1 MNTKIL
7 KYELLGLFTLTL
19 TTLIVFY
26 YRDGMP
32 DNYLSISS
40 STNYGFFSYYTYSL
54 MNFINYYTGPWLF
67 IPCAI
72 FTACYARFYSKR
84 ADLIDTFNIVTV
96 LGATFSFVH
105 LASPSLIGAGLNQF
119 VASFFSPIV
128 IGFGFILM
136 SALFLWG
143 TFRNRF
149 IEAMIE
155 FKALMFNLKEK
166 AQSAQINEKLLALKD
181 KIAQQKAEKHMAIE
195 DMSSSFKIPFVG
207 KQKNELAE
215 ENLEKEDVSEEFSKE
230 ASSENSSLKLKEEL
244 EDTNNEKVV
253 LSLAAPEVV
262 EEKSE
267 ENSEEMTEKKMGI
280 LPLLNT
286 KTMYEKVEDF
296 EEVIVVKEAVVAD
309 SDNEYVDESEIS
321 TYHNP
326 VKQDSFDEDQYYGLV
341 KHAATSRGEHPSHQP
356 EDKYFHDIIYKIET
370 KLAEFKITGQII
382 NVLKG
387 PVVDTFEWELGAGE
401 KVSRL
406 TSIAED
412 LSLALSG
419 SPIRMVYPMKGRTT
433 VGIEVP
439 RNPRDFI
446 FLDEIITAKDF
457 SSTSHILPLAMGK
470 DAFGEPV
477 VVDLASMPHMLVAGS
492 TGAGKS
498 VFINS
503 VLVSLLIKKSPNH
516 MKLILIDPKQLELAL
531 YARLPHLIMP
541 VITEAKTAATAL
553 LWACQEMERRYSIMS
568 EFGVR
573 NIEGFNHKLKTASKE
588 NTEKLRKY
596 YEYETEDT
604 YELPYIV
611 VIVDEFADLI
621 LTQKGKEI
629 ETHICRLAAK
639 ARAAGIHLMLA
650 TQRPSVDVIT
660 GLIKSNFPTRVSFRV
675 TSSTDSRTILNAM
688 GAEKLLG
695 KGDMLYKQGVDTT
708 RIHSAFIDEG
718 EIEQLTDKLSE
729 MAPSFNPT
737 VMEFLENGGEEEPVS
752 ASGRNDSEQGG
763 LGSKDEKYDEA
774 VKVVME
780 HRSASASLLQRRL
793 GVGYN
798 RAANLID
805 ELEANGVI
813 GPAQGSKP
821 RKVLGG
827 TDASL

>member
-1 MNTKIL
+1 MNNTKIL
-7 KYELLGLFTLTL
+7 KYELFTLFFLTVVTL
-19 TTLIVFY
+19 VVFY
-26 YRDGMP
+26 YRDTLP
-32 DNYLSISS
+32 DSYLSISS
-40 STNYGFFSYYTYSL
+40 TSSSGFFSYYGTSFL
-54 MNFINYYTGPWLF
+54 NFINYYSGPWIF
-67 IPCAI
+67 IPCTI
-72 FTACYARFYSKR
+72 FTSFYVLVFSKR
-84 ADLIDTFNIVTV
+84 ADWIDALNIFSLI
-96 LGATFSFVH
+96 TFSLLTIFYFQ
-105 LASPSLIGAGLNQF
+105 PSLLGAGLYQILDS
-119 VASFFSPIV
+119 VFSAFSMFLV
-128 IGFGFILM
+128 WAV
-136 SALFLWG
+136 STTLFLWG
-143 TFRNRF
+143 SFRGGFTSKVQTAASSIKNF
-149 IEAMIE
+149 DYQATSNSVHDK
-155 FKALMFNLKEK
+155 F
-166 AQSAQINEKLLALKD
+166 LLLKD
-181 KIAQQKAEKHMAIE
+181 KLGIKPKSEEELADEEEAAPALEMAPPPAAKKANAPILLGNN
-195 DMSSSFKIPFVG
+195 V
-207 KQKNELAE
+207 ELAE
-215 ENLEKEDVSEEFSKE
+215 EARDE
-230 ASSENSSLKLKEEL
+230 AV
-244 EDTNNEKVV
+244 TN
-253 LSLAAPEVV
+253 
-262 EEKSE
+262 EEKF
-267 ENSEEMTEKKMGI
+267 MVPITEAKKI
-280 LPLLNT
+280 EAAEALDT
-286 KTMYEKVEDF
+286 EQDDF
-296 EEVIVVKEAVVAD
+296 ENDEHLPMVVSAD
-309 SDNEYVDESEIS
+309 GDDDEYVDESEIS
-321 TYHNP
+321 TFHSAPKHKINAFNDD
-326 VKQDSFDEDQYYGLV
+326 KYYNLV
-341 KHAATSRGEHPSHQP
+341 KLANHKKAETKFSQP
-356 EDKYFHDIIYKIET
+356 EDKYFHDIISKIQA
-370 KLAEFKITGQII
+370 KLGEFKIHGQII

-387 PVVDTFEWELGAGE
+387 PVVDTFEWELGPGE

-446 FLDEIITAKDF
+446 FLDEIIGSKDF
-457 SSTSHILPLAMGK
+457 TSTGHQLPLAMGK

-477 VVDLASMPHMLVAGS
+477 VVDLATMPHMLVAGS

-503 VLVSLLIKKSPNH
+503 VLVSLLIKKSPNQ

-573 NIEGFNHKLKTASKE
+573 NIEGFNHKLKSASGPMIDKI
-588 NTEKLRKY
+588 RKF
-596 YEYETEDT
+596 YEYTAEET

-621 LTQKGKEI
+621 LTQKGNEI

-639 ARAAGIHLMLA
+639 ARAAGIHLMIA

-708 RIHSAFIDEG
+708 RIHSAYIEEL
-718 EIEQLTDKLSE
+718 EIESLTEKLSE
-729 MAPSFNPT
+729 MAPSFDPN
-737 VMEFLENGGEEEPVS
+737 VMEFLENGGEEEPVTTIS
-752 ASGRNDSEQGG
+752 ARDGDSAGG
-763 LGSKDEKYDEA
+763 KDDKYEEA
-774 VKVVME
+774 VRVVLE

-798 RAANLID
+798 RAANLI
-805 ELEANGVI
+805 EEMESKGVV

-821 RKVLGG
+821 RKVLMGSEAI
-827 TDASL
+827 T

>member
-7 KYELLGLFTLTL
+7 KYELFSLFFLTV
-19 TTLIVFY
+19 TTLVVFY
-26 YRDGMP
+26 YRDSMP
-32 DNYLSISS
+32 DNYLTISS
-40 STNYGFFSYYTYSL
+40 GSSYNFFSYYISSFF
-54 MNFINYYTGPWLF
+54 NFINYYSGPWLF

-72 FTACYARFYSKR
+72 YTSFYVAFYSKR
-84 ADLIDTFNIVTV
+84 ADWIDSTLIFAV
-96 LGATFSFVH
+96 
-105 LASPSLIGAGLNQF
+105 LASTYSFIHLVYPGLIGRGLAQF
-119 VASFFSPIV
+119 TEHFFSSFTLALV
-128 IGFGFILM
+128 FI
-136 SALFLWG
+136 ATTGLFLWG
-143 TFRNRF
+143 TFRERFTNFF
-149 IEAMIE
+149 IESYAKL
-155 FKALMFNLKEK
+155 KAVETDSLKENFTSAVDLVK
-166 AQSAQINEKLLALKD
+166 AKLIKARAPMAAIEHNEEAEVSESQEEVVAAPVALKD
-181 KIAQQKAEKHMAIE
+181 ESQAMILPVYLQ
-195 DMSSSFKIPFVG
+195 
-207 KQKNELAE
+207 
-215 ENLEKEDVSEEFSKE
+215 
-230 ASSENSSLKLKEEL
+230 
-244 EDTNNEKVV
+244 
-253 LSLAAPEVV
+253 APEVIEEEV
-262 EEKSE
+262 EEIKE
-267 ENSEEMTEKKMGI
+267 EYIPTAQELNPLAIPIIDSATLREKLDG
-280 LPLLNT
+280 
-286 KTMYEKVEDF
+286 F
-296 EEVIVVKEAVVAD
+296 ELE
-309 SDNEYVDESEIS
+309 EYVDESEIS
-321 TYHNP
+321 TFKAKSEVIN
-326 VKQDSFDEDQYYGLV
+326 DDAYYNLV
-341 KHAATSRGEHPSHQP
+341 SVAAAKKTDHKFSQP
-356 EDKYFHDIIYKIET
+356 EDKYFHDII
-370 KLAEFKITGQII
+370 FKIQAKLGEFRIQGQII

-387 PVVDTFEWELGAGE
+387 PVVDTFEWELGPGE

-446 FLDEIITAKDF
+446 FLDEIISTKDF
-457 SSTSHILPLAMGK
+457 TSTSHQLPLAMGK

-503 VLVSLLIKKSPNH
+503 VLVSLLIKKSPNQ

-553 LWACQEMERRYSIMS
+553 LWACQEMERRYTIMS

-573 NIEGFNHKLKTASKE
+573 NIEGFNHKLKTAPKE
-588 NTEKLRKY
+588 NIEKLRKH

-708 RIHSAFIDEG
+708 RIHSAYIEET
-718 EIEQLTDKLSE
+718 EIELLTDKLSA
-729 MAPSFNPT
+729 MAPSFNPN
-737 VMEFLENGGEEEPVS
+737 VMEFLENGGEEEVVTTV
-752 ASGRNDSEQGG
+752 
-763 LGSKDEKYDEA
+763 GSNADINNGARDEKYDDA
-774 VKVVME
+774 VKVVLE

-798 RAANLID
+798 RAANLI
-805 ELEANGVI
+805 EEMESNGIV

-821 RKVLGG
+821 RKVLM
-827 TDASL
+827 APESNA

>member
-7 KYELLGLFTLTL
+7 KFELFAMFFLTII
-19 TTLIVFY
+19 TLIVFY
-26 YRDGMP
+26 YRDTLP
-32 DNYLSISS
+32 DSYLSISS
-40 STNYGFFSYYTYSL
+40 GSSYSFFTYYLTSFANL
-54 MNFINYYTGPWLF
+54 VNYYSGPWVL

-72 FTACYARFYSKR
+72 FTSFYVLVFSKR
-84 ADLIDTFNIVTV
+84 ADIVDVLNIIS
-96 LGATFSFVH
+96 LLFFSLFTIFYFQ
-105 LASPSLIGAGLNQF
+105 PGLIGAGLYQILDMT
-119 VASFFSPIV
+119 FSTFAMFLIWTMGAV
-128 IGFGFILM
+128 
-136 SALFLWG
+136 LFLWG
-143 TFRNRF
+143 AFRGGFTSKVKTAADEIKNF
-149 IEAMIE
+149 NYQNTSESVQEKLLFLKDKLGI
-155 FKALMFNLKEK
+155 KAGENSGDKNILSLEMPKPTLKEK
-166 AQSAQINEKLLALKD
+166 LAA
-181 KIAQQKAEKHMAIE
+181 KIA
-195 DMSSSFKIPFVG
+195 G
-207 KQKNELAE
+207 YT
-215 ENLEKEDVSEEFSKE
+215 
-230 ASSENSSLKLKEEL
+230 SSENEGGTSTNEAIILPNSTDEMPIIQKNGLSNLESEDDLAERVSLVPIIGSTSNFPDSLK
-244 EDTNNEKVV
+244 EDDE
-253 LSLAAPEVV
+253 
-262 EEKSE
+262 
-267 ENSEEMTEKKMGI
+267 
-280 LPLLNT
+280 
-286 KTMYEKVEDF
+286 
-296 EEVIVVKEAVVAD
+296 
-309 SDNEYVDESEIS
+309 EYVDESEIS
-321 TYHNP
+321 TFSAYNNKVETFNEDKYFSLVRLASHK
-326 VKQDSFDEDQYYGLV
+326 KQDLKFS
-341 KHAATSRGEHPSHQP
+341 QP
-356 EDKYFHDIIYKIET
+356 EDKYFHDIISKIQA
-370 KLAEFKITGQII
+370 KLGEFKIQGQII

-387 PVVDTFEWELGAGE
+387 PVVDTFEWELGPGE

-446 FLDEIITAKDF
+446 FLDEIIGSKDF
-457 SSTSHILPLAMGK
+457 ANTTHQLPLAMGK
-470 DAFGEPV
+470 DAFGEPI
-477 VVDLASMPHMLVAGS
+477 VVDLAAMPHMLVAGS

-503 VLVSLLIKKSPNH
+503 VLVSLLIKKSPNQ

-541 VITEAKTAATAL
+541 VITEAKTATTAL

-573 NIEGFNHKLKTASKE
+573 NIEGFNHKLKSAARGALDKISKF
-588 NTEKLRKY
+588 
-596 YEYETEDT
+596 YEFSTEDT

-611 VIVDEFADLI
+611 IIIDEFADLI

-639 ARAAGIHLMLA
+639 ARAAGIHLMIA

-708 RIHSAFIDEG
+708 RIHSAYIEEL
-718 EIEQLTDKLSE
+718 EIESLTEKLSE
-729 MAPSFNPT
+729 MSPSFNPS
-737 VMEFLENGGEEEPVS
+737 VMEFLENGGEEESIASVS
-752 ASGRNDSEQGG
+752 VRDAEAGG
-763 LGSKDEKYDEA
+763 GKDDKYDEA
-774 VKVVME
+774 VRVVLE

-798 RAANLID
+798 RAANLIEEM
-805 ELEANGVI
+805 ELKGVV

-821 RKVLGG
+821 RKVLMG
-827 TDASL
+827 TEFLT

>member
-7 KYELLGLFTLTL
+7 KYELFALFFLTIITLV
-19 TTLIVFY
+19 VFY
-26 YRDGMP
+26 YRDTLP

-40 STNYGFFSYYTYSL
+40 TSSHGFFAYYGTSFL
-54 MNFINYYTGPWLF
+54 NFINYYSGPWVF
-67 IPCAI
+67 IPCAV
-72 FTACYARFYSKR
+72 FTSFYVLVFSKR
-84 ADLIDTFNIVTV
+84 ADWIDALNIIS
-96 LGATFSFVH
+96 LSIFSLFTIFYFQPG
-105 LASPSLIGAGLNQF
+105 LLGAGLYQILDMTF
-119 VASFFSPIV
+119 SAFSMFLVWIVA
-128 IGFGFILM
+128 
-136 SALFLWG
+136 ATLFLWG
-143 TFRNRF
+143 AFRGSFTNKVKMAADEIKNFNYQETSENVQEKLLLLKNKLGIKPR
-149 IEAMIE
+149 EDQGLLE
-155 FKALMFNLKEK
+155 EDEGLPALEMAKPTLKEK
-166 AQSAQINEKLLALKD
+166 VAA
-181 KIAQQKAEKHMAIE
+181 KIANYAKPIEDNSEKEAIILPNNTQESEDVIDPVTGEIATSTETQTNEGMFLVPITEAKKIETSDDFGFKAEGE
-195 DMSSSFKIPFVG
+195 SYPVV
-207 KQKNELAE
+207 
-215 ENLEKEDVSEEFSKE
+215 VSDDDE
-230 ASSENSSLKLKEEL
+230 
-244 EDTNNEKVV
+244 
-253 LSLAAPEVV
+253 
-262 EEKSE
+262 
-267 ENSEEMTEKKMGI
+267 
-280 LPLLNT
+280 
-286 KTMYEKVEDF
+286 
-296 EEVIVVKEAVVAD
+296 
-309 SDNEYVDESEIS
+309 EYVDESEIS
-321 TYHNP
+321 TFNSHKNKVETFNEDKYFNLVKLASHK
-326 VKQDSFDEDQYYGLV
+326 KQDMKFS
-341 KHAATSRGEHPSHQP
+341 QP
-356 EDKYFHDIIYKIET
+356 EDKYFHDIISKIQA
-370 KLAEFKITGQII
+370 KLGEFKIQGQII

-387 PVVDTFEWELGAGE
+387 PVVDTFEWELGPGE

-446 FLDEIITAKDF
+446 FLDEIIGSKDF
-457 SSTSHILPLAMGK
+457 TNTSHQLPLAMGK

-477 VVDLASMPHMLVAGS
+477 VVDLAAMPHMLVAGS

-503 VLVSLLIKKSPNH
+503 VLVSLLIKKSPNQ

-531 YARLPHLIMP
+531 YSRLPHLIMP
-541 VITEAKTAATAL
+541 VITEAKTATTAL

-573 NIEGFNHKLKTASKE
+573 NIEGFNHKLKSAARPALDKISKF
-588 NTEKLRKY
+588 
-596 YEYETEDT
+596 YEFATEDS

-611 VIVDEFADLI
+611 IIIDEFADLI

-639 ARAAGIHLMLA
+639 ARAAGVHLMIA

-708 RIHSAFIDEG
+708 RIHSAYIEEL
-718 EIEQLTDKLSE
+718 EIESLTEKLSE
-729 MAPSFNPT
+729 MTPSFDPS
-737 VMEFLENGGEEEPVS
+737 VMEFLENGGEEEPVTS
-752 ASGRNDSEQGG
+752 VSMRDGETAGG
-763 LGSKDEKYDEA
+763 KDDKYDEA
-774 VKVVME
+774 VRVVLE

-798 RAANLID
+798 RAANLI
-805 ELEANGVI
+805 EEMESKGVV

-821 RKVLGG
+821 RKVLMGSE
-827 TDASL
+827 SLP

>member
-1 MNTKIL
+1 MNNTKIL
-7 KYELLGLFTLTL
+7 KYELFTLFFLTVVTL
-19 TTLIVFY
+19 VVFY
-26 YRDGMP
+26 YRDTLP
-32 DNYLSISS
+32 DNYLAISS
-40 STNYGFFSYYTYSL
+40 TSSGGFFAYYITSFL
-54 MNFINYYTGPWLF
+54 NFINYYSGPWVF
-67 IPCAI
+67 VPCAV
-72 FTACYARFYSKR
+72 FTSFYVLVFSKR
-84 ADLIDTFNIVTV
+84 ADWIDALNI
-96 LGATFSFVH
+96 FSLSIF
-105 LASPSLIGAGLNQF
+105 SLLTIFYFQSGLLGAGLYQLLDIT
-119 VASFFSPIV
+119 FSPFSMFLV
-128 IGFGFILM
+128 WAV
-136 SALFLWG
+136 SATLFLWG
-143 TFRNRF
+143 AFRGGFTSKVKKVSDEIKNFNYQAAADGVSEKVLLLKNRLG
-149 IEAMIE
+149 I
-155 FKALMFNLKEK
+155 KPRD
-166 AQSAQINEKLLALKD
+166 INEEEEVSVLEIHK
-181 KIAQQKAEKHMAIE
+181 QQDIVKPSMITNA
-195 DMSSSFKIPFVG
+195 V
-207 KQKNELAE
+207 KN
-215 ENLEKEDVSEEFSKE
+215 
-230 ASSENSSLKLKEEL
+230 
-244 EDTNNEKVV
+244 
-253 LSLAAPEVV
+253 
-262 EEKSE
+262 E
-267 ENSEEMTEKKMGI
+267 ENSEGFVSELAATGLLGNSEGLDATKLLVQGQETEKFMVPI
-280 LPLLNT
+280 T
-286 KTMYEKVEDF
+286 ETRAIEMADEFEDDGF
-296 EEVIVVKEAVVAD
+296 MDVASVNAEGNES
-309 SDNEYVDESEIS
+309 SDDDEYVDESEIS
-321 TYHNP
+321 TFQSKAHRISAFN
-326 VKQDSFDEDQYYGLV
+326 DEKYYNLV
-341 KHAATSRGEHPSHQP
+341 KLASHKKNTEVKFSQP
-356 EDKYFHDIIYKIET
+356 EDKYFHDIISKIQS
-370 KLAEFKITGQII
+370 KLGEFKIQGQII

-446 FLDEIITAKDF
+446 FLDEIISSKDF
-457 SSTSHILPLAMGK
+457 MNTAHQLPLAMGK

-477 VVDLASMPHMLVAGS
+477 VVDLAAMPHMLVAGS

-503 VLVSLLIKKSPNH
+503 VLVSLLLKKSPNQ

-553 LWACQEMERRYSIMS
+553 LWGCQEMERRYSIMS

-573 NIEGFNHKLKTASKE
+573 NIEGFNHKLKNAQGPAIDKI
-588 NTEKLRKY
+588 RKF
-596 YEYETEDT
+596 YEYTSEET

-708 RIHSAFIDEG
+708 RIHSAYIEEL
-718 EIEQLTDKLSE
+718 EIESLTEKLSE
-729 MAPSFNPT
+729 MTPSFDPT
-737 VMEFLENGGEEEPVS
+737 VMEFLENGGEEEPAHVVT
-752 ASGRNDSEQGG
+752 ARDDLGG
-763 LGSKDEKYDEA
+763 GKDDKYDEA
-774 VKVVME
+774 VRVVLE

-798 RAANLID
+798 RAANLI
-805 ELEANGVI
+805 EEMESKGVV

-821 RKVLGG
+821 RKVLMGSE
-827 TDASL
+827 TLA

>member
-1 MNTKIL
+1 MNVKIL
-7 KYELLGLFTLTL
+7 KYELFALFFLTIATLV
-19 TTLIVFY
+19 VFY
-26 YRDGMP
+26 YQDTLP
-32 DNYLSISS
+32 DSYLAISS
-40 STNYGFFSYYTYSL
+40 TSSHGFFAYYGTSFL
-54 MNFINYYTGPWLF
+54 SFINYYTGPWVF
-67 IPCAI
+67 IPFVLFTSFYVFI
-72 FTACYARFYSKR
+72 FSKR
-84 ADLIDTFNIVTV
+84 ADWIDALNVV
-96 LGATFSFVH
+96 SLLVFSLSTAFY
-105 LASPSLIGAGLNQF
+105 LQPTLIGAGLYQM
-119 VASFFSPIV
+119 VDTFFSAFSL
-128 IGFGFILM
+128 FGLWVL
-136 SALFLWG
+136 SVVAFLWG
-143 TFRNRF
+143 AFRG
-149 IEAMIE
+149 E
-155 FKALMFNLKEK
+155 FVDHVKNGAEKIRNIDTETPVMKARELSEKYLSFVKEK
-166 AQSAQINEKLLALKD
+166 WPAKATTEDVA
-181 KIAQQKAEKHMAIE
+181 AEEMPAEKT
-195 DMSSSFKIPFVG
+195 
-207 KQKNELAE
+207 
-215 ENLEKEDVSEEFSKE
+215 LEI
-230 ASSENSSLKLKEEL
+230 
-244 EDTNNEKVV
+244 
-253 LSLAAPEVV
+253 AAPR
-262 EEKSE
+262 
-267 ENSEEMTEKKMGI
+267 KM
-280 LPLLNT
+280 
-286 KTMYEKVEDF
+286 KVQEKVEEAPAETIILGAA
-296 EEVIVVKEAVVAD
+296 EEETSTQLVPISTYAEVKAIEMAEVED
-309 SDNEYVDESEIS
+309 EDDGEYVDESEIS
-321 TYHNP
+321 TFANRAHQTT
-326 VKQDSFDEDQYYGLV
+326 VQAFDEDSYFNLV
-341 KHAATSRGEHPSHQP
+341 KMGAQRKAETKFNQP
-356 EDKYFHDIIYKIET
+356 EDKYFHDIITKIQA
-370 KLAEFKITGQII
+370 KLGEFKIQGQII

-387 PVVDTFEWELGAGE
+387 PVVDTFEWELGPGE

-419 SPIRMVYPMKGRTT
+419 APIRMVYPMKGRTT

-446 FLDEIITAKDF
+446 FLDEIISTKDF
-457 SSTSHILPLAMGK
+457 TNTAHQLPLAMGK

-503 VLVSLLIKKSPNH
+503 VLVSLLIKKSPNQ

-573 NIEGFNHKLKTASKE
+573 NIEGFNHKLKSAHGATIDKI
-588 NTEKLRKY
+588 RKF
-596 YEYETEDT
+596 YEYTSDET

-611 VIVDEFADLI
+611 IIVDEFADLI

-708 RIHSAFIDEG
+708 RIHSAYIEET
-718 EIEQLTDKLSE
+718 EIEALAEKLSE
-729 MAPSFNPT
+729 MAPTFDPN

-752 ASGRNDSEQGG
+752 TVATRDGESAGG
-763 LGSKDEKYDEA
+763 KDDKYEEA
-774 VKVVME
+774 VKVVLE

-798 RAANLID
+798 RAANLI
-805 ELEANGVI
+805 EEMEAKGVV

-821 RKVLGG
+821 RKVLMGSE
-827 TDASL
+827 SLT

>member
-1 MNTKIL
+1 MNIKIL
-7 KYELLGLFTLTL
+7 KYELFTLFFLSVVTL
-19 TTLIVFY
+19 VVFY
-26 YRDGMP
+26 YRDTLP

-40 STNYGFFSYYTYSL
+40 TSSHGFFAYYGTSL
-54 MNFINYYTGPWLF
+54 LNFINYYSGPWVF

-72 FTACYARFYSKR
+72 FTSFYVLVFSKR
-84 ADLIDTFNIVTV
+84 ADWIDALNI
-96 LGATFSFVH
+96 FSLTIF
-105 LASPSLIGAGLNQF
+105 SLFTIFYFQPNMLGAGLYQIID
-119 VASFFSPIV
+119 ASFSSFV
-128 IGFGFILM
+128 MFLTWAT
-136 SALFLWG
+136 ALTAFLWG
-143 TFRNRF
+143 AFRGGFTEKVKSITSEVKNF
-149 IEAMIE
+149 DYQATSESAKNK
-155 FKALMFNLKEK
+155 FK
-166 AQSAQINEKLLALKD
+166 
-181 KIAQQKAEKHMAIE
+181 
-195 DMSSSFKIPFVG
+195 
-207 KQKNELAE
+207 
-215 ENLEKEDVSEEFSKE
+215 
-230 ASSENSSLKLKEEL
+230 SLKAKLGIKSKTVGAQEEEEVSSIEYEKPAVKE
-244 EDTNNEKVV
+244 TKQIM
-253 LSLAAPEVV
+253 LSDNL
-262 EEKSE
+262 
-267 ENSEEMTEKKMGI
+267 ENSEEKFVV
-280 LPLLNT
+280 PLTDARKIEVAELD
-286 KTMYEKVEDF
+286 ELADF
-296 EEVIVVKEAVVAD
+296 PDVV
-309 SDNEYVDESEIS
+309 SDDDEYVDESEIS
-321 TYHNP
+321 TFAHHKMPKLDTFNDD
-326 VKQDSFDEDQYYGLV
+326 KYYNLV
-341 KHAATSRGEHPSHQP
+341 KLASHKKATDGKFSQP
-356 EDKYFHDIIYKIET
+356 EDKYFHDIISKIQA
-370 KLAEFKITGQII
+370 KLGEFRVQGQII

-387 PVVDTFEWELGAGE
+387 PVVDTFEWELGTGE

-406 TSIAED
+406 TSTAED

-419 SPIRMVYPMKGRTT
+419 APIRMVYPMKGRTT

-446 FLDEIITAKDF
+446 FLDEIISSKDF
-457 SSTSHILPLAMGK
+457 TNTAHQLPLAMGK

-477 VVDLASMPHMLVAGS
+477 VVDLAAMPHMLVAGS

-503 VLVSLLIKKSPNH
+503 VLVSLLIKKSPNQ

-531 YARLPHLIMP
+531 YARLPHLLMP

-573 NIEGFNHKLKTASKE
+573 NIEGFNHKLKNAAGPTIDKI
-588 NTEKLRKY
+588 RKF
-596 YEYETEDT
+596 YEYSTEDT

-708 RIHSAFIDEG
+708 RIHSAYIEEL
-718 EIEQLTDKLSE
+718 EIESLTEKLSE
-729 MAPSFNPT
+729 MTPSFDPN
-737 VMEFLENGGEEEPVS
+737 VMEFLENGGEEEPVTS
-752 ASGRNDSEQGG
+752 VTTRGDGDPNG
-763 LGSKDEKYDEA
+763 KDDKYDEA
-774 VKVVME
+774 VRVVLE

-798 RAANLID
+798 RAANLI
-805 ELEANGVI
+805 EEMEAKGVV

-821 RKVLGG
+821 RKVLMGSE
-827 TDASL
+827 SLT

>member
-7 KYELLGLFTLTL
+7 KYELFTLFFLTI
-19 TTLIVFY
+19 TTLVVFY
-26 YRDGMP
+26 YRDTLP

-40 STNYGFFSYYTYSL
+40 ISSPGFFAYYGTSFL
-54 MNFINYYTGPWLF
+54 SFINYYTGPWVL
-67 IPCAI
+67 IPCTLFTI
-72 FTACYARFYSKR
+72 FYVFLFSKR
-84 ADLIDTFNIVTV
+84 ADWIDALNVISLSMFCVWTV
-96 LGATFSFVH
+96 YYLQPT
-105 LASPSLIGAGLNQF
+105 LLGAGLYQILSSLFSPFVSILLWAGTLMAFTWGAFRGDFTEKVNLIFSGLKKVDIKTPAEKVQAF
-119 VASFFSPIV
+119 TGKYFEIFKERVAS
-128 IGFGFILM
+128 
-136 SALFLWG
+136 
-143 TFRNRF
+143 
-149 IEAMIE
+149 
-155 FKALMFNLKEK
+155 
-166 AQSAQINEKLLALKD
+166 
-181 KIAQQKAEKHMAIE
+181 
-195 DMSSSFKIPFVG
+195 SS
-207 KQKNELAE
+207 
-215 ENLEKEDVSEEFSKE
+215 
-230 ASSENSSLKLKEEL
+230 KLKEIDHAEAV
-244 EDTNNEKVV
+244 EE
-253 LSLAAPEVV
+253 EVV
-262 EEKSE
+262 PVKKEESKIVQIAPI
-267 ENSEEMTEKKMGI
+267 K
-280 LPLLNT
+280 
-286 KTMYEKVEDF
+286 
-296 EEVIVVKEAVVAD
+296 EVIAERAVSSEDEVALSYPVAIASVQLQSHEQEVD
-309 SDNEYVDESEIS
+309 EIEEEEYIEDVGEYVDDSQIGLSLKESLPI
-321 TYHNP
+321 N
-326 VKQDSFDEDQYYGLV
+326 KFNDDKYYDLV
-341 KHAATSRGEHPSHQP
+341 KVAAHKKGDQKFSQP
-356 EDKYFHDIIYKIET
+356 DDKYFHDIITKIQV
-370 KLAEFKITGQII
+370 KLGEFKIQGRII

-406 TSIAED
+406 TVTAED

-439 RNPRDFI
+439 RNPREFI
-446 FLDEIITAKDF
+446 FLDEVISSKDF
-457 SSTSHILPLAMGK
+457 TNTNHQLPLAMGK

-477 VVDLASMPHMLVAGS
+477 VVDLAAMPHMLVAGS

-503 VLVSLLIKKSPNH
+503 ILVSLLIQKSPNQ

-531 YARLPHLIMP
+531 YARLPHLLMP
-541 VITEAKTAATAL
+541 VITEAKTAATSL

-573 NIEGFNHKLKTASKE
+573 NIEGFNHKLKRAPRETVDKI
-588 NTEKLRKY
+588 RRF
-596 YEYETEDT
+596 YEYSTEDT

-639 ARAAGIHLMLA
+639 ARAAGIHLILA

-708 RIHSAFIDEG
+708 RIHSAYVEED
-718 EIEQLTDKLSE
+718 EIEALTEKLAE
-729 MAPSFNPT
+729 MAPVFNPNI
-737 VMEFLENGGEEEPVS
+737 MEFLENGGEEEPEMGAV
-752 ASGRNDSEQGG
+752 ARDGDM
-763 LGSKDEKYDEA
+763 GSDKDDKYDEA
-774 VKVVME
+774 VRVVVE

-798 RAANLID
+798 RAANLI
-805 ELEANGVI
+805 EEMEAKGVV

-821 RKVLGG
+821 RKVLMGSE
-827 TDASL
+827 SLT

>member
-1 MNTKIL
+1 MNSKIL
-7 KYELLGLFTLTL
+7 KYELFTLFFLTV
-19 TTLIVFY
+19 TTLVVFY
-26 YRDGMP
+26 YQDALP
-32 DNYLSISS
+32 DSYLSISS
-40 STNYGFFSYYTYSL
+40 ASSHGFFAYYGTSL
-54 MNFINYYTGPWLF
+54 LNFINYYSGPWIF
-67 IPCAI
+67 IPCLLFTSFYVFI
-72 FTACYARFYSKR
+72 FSKR
-84 ADLIDTFNIVTV
+84 ADWIDALNILSLLVFT
-96 LGATFSFVH
+96 LTTSFYAQPTLV
-105 LASPSLIGAGLNQF
+105 GAGLYQIID
-119 VASFFSPIV
+119 SFFSAFSLFCLWVLSIV
-128 IGFGFILM
+128 
-136 SALFLWG
+136 AFLWG
-143 TFRNRF
+143 TFRG
-149 IEAMIE
+149 E
-155 FKALMFNLKEK
+155 FVENVKKGT
-166 AQSAQINEKLLALKD
+166 EKLRSIDTETPMIKAREFGEKYLTFIMD
-181 KIAQQKAEKHMAIE
+181 KFPTKQTAEVK
-195 DMSSSFKIPFVG
+195 
-207 KQKNELAE
+207 
-215 ENLEKEDVSEEFSKE
+215 
-230 ASSENSSLKLKEEL
+230 
-244 EDTNNEKVV
+244 
-253 LSLAAPEVV
+253 VV
-262 EEKSE
+262 EEE
-267 ENSEEMTEKKMGI
+267 VPTPQAEKTLEIAPPRAIKQAQ
-280 LPLLNT
+280 
-286 KTMYEKVEDF
+286 KEEKVE
-296 EEVIVVKEAVVAD
+296 EVSAPIILGDGTETTEDSSTQLVPITSVVEVKKIAMAEAVEEN
-309 SDNEYVDESEIS
+309 DNGEYVDESEIS
-321 TYHNP
+321 TFNNRAHHQVNT
-326 VKQDSFDEDQYYGLV
+326 VNDDSYFNLV
-341 KHAATSRGEHPSHQP
+341 KMGSSKKAEPKFHQP
-356 EDKYFHDIIYKIET
+356 EDKYFHDIISKIQA
-370 KLAEFKITGQII
+370 KLGEFKIAGQII

-387 PVVDTFEWELGAGE
+387 PVVDTFEWELGPGE

-446 FLDEIITAKDF
+446 FLDEIISTKDF
-457 SSTSHILPLAMGK
+457 TNTAHQLPLAMGK

-503 VLVSLLIKKSPNH
+503 VLVSLLIKKSPNN

-573 NIEGFNHKLKTASKE
+573 NIEGFNHKLKNAGGPTIDKI
-588 NTEKLRKY
+588 RKF
-596 YEYETEDT
+596 YEYTTDES

-611 VIVDEFADLI
+611 IIVDEFADLI

-708 RIHSAFIDEG
+708 RIHSAYIEEQ
-718 EIEQLTDKLSE
+718 EIEALADKLSE
-729 MAPSFNPT
+729 MAPTFDPN
-737 VMEFLENGGEEEPVS
+737 VMEFLENGGEEEAVS
-752 ASGRNDSEQGG
+752 AVTAREGSEGG
-763 LGSKDEKYDEA
+763 AKDDKYDEA
-774 VKVVME
+774 VKVVLE

-798 RAANLID
+798 RAANLI
-805 ELEANGVI
+805 EEMEAKGVV

-821 RKVLGG
+821 RKVLMGSE
-827 TDASL
+827 SLT

>member
-7 KYELLGLFTLTL
+7 KYELFTLFFLTVVTL
-19 TTLIVFY
+19 VVFY
-26 YRDGMP
+26 YRDTLP

-40 STNYGFFSYYTYSL
+40 TSSHGFFAYYGTSL
-54 MNFINYYTGPWLF
+54 LNFINYYSGPWVF
-67 IPCAI
+67 VPCAI
-72 FTACYARFYSKR
+72 FTSFYVLVFSKR
-84 ADLIDTFNIVTV
+84 ADWIDALNIFT
-96 LGATFSFVH
+96 LGIFSVFTIFYFQPSLLGGGLYQILDTTFS
-105 LASPSLIGAGLNQF
+105 A
-119 VASFFSPIV
+119 FSMFLV
-128 IGFGFILM
+128 WACALT
-136 SALFLWG
+136 LFLWG
-143 TFRNRF
+143 SFRSGFTSALSTAANEIKNF
-149 IEAMIE
+149 DYQATAD
-155 FKALMFNLKEK
+155 KANDKF
-166 AQSAQINEKLLALKD
+166 LALKN
-181 KIAQQKAEKHMAIE
+181 KMGIK
-195 DMSSSFKIPFVG
+195 PR
-207 KQKNELAE
+207 ELSDSTEE
-215 ENLEKEDVSEEFSKE
+215 ENHQVEEKAPAIDYRKPV
-230 ASSENSSLKLKEEL
+230 
-244 EDTNNEKVV
+244 EKVV
-253 LSLAAPEVV
+253 AKTPEAIFLAD
-262 EEKSE
+262 
-267 ENSEEMTEKKMGI
+267 NSEAKFTAEEIENGAVAESEMFLVPITEVARI
-280 LPLLNT
+280 ETAEEFDSNLP
-286 KTMYEKVEDF
+286 MVMSDSED
-296 EEVIVVKEAVVAD
+296 
-309 SDNEYVDESEIS
+309 EYVDESEIS
-321 TYHNP
+321 TYNSHTNK
-326 VKQDSFDEDQYYGLV
+326 VETFNDDKYYSLVKLASHKKQDLKFS
-341 KHAATSRGEHPSHQP
+341 QP
-356 EDKYFHDIIYKIET
+356 EDKYFHDIISKIQA
-370 KLAEFKITGQII
+370 KLGEFRIAGQII

-387 PVVDTFEWELGAGE
+387 PVVDTFEWELGPGE

-446 FLDEIITAKDF
+446 FLDEIIGSKDF
-457 SSTSHILPLAMGK
+457 MNTIHQLPLAMGK

-477 VVDLASMPHMLVAGS
+477 VVDLAAMPHMLVAGS

-503 VLVSLLIKKSPNH
+503 VLVSLLIKKSPNQ

-573 NIEGFNHKLKTASKE
+573 NIEGFNHKLKSAAKPAL
-588 NTEKLRKY
+588 EKIRKF
-596 YEYETEDT
+596 YEYSADDT

-611 VIVDEFADLI
+611 IIVDEFADLI

-639 ARAAGIHLMLA
+639 ARAAGVHLMLA

-708 RIHSAFIDEG
+708 RIHSAYIEEL
-718 EIEQLTDKLSE
+718 EIESLTEKLSE
-729 MAPSFNPT
+729 MTPSFDPN
-737 VMEFLENGGEEEPVS
+737 VMEFLENGGEEEAVTTVAMRDGES
-752 ASGRNDSEQGG
+752 AGG
-763 LGSKDEKYDEA
+763 KDDKYDEA
-774 VKVVME
+774 VRVVLE

-798 RAANLID
+798 RAANLI
-805 ELEANGVI
+805 EEMESKGVV

-821 RKVLGG
+821 RKVLMGSE
-827 TDASL
+827 SLT

>member
-7 KYELLGLFTLTL
+7 KYELFGLFFLTIITLV
-19 TTLIVFY
+19 VFY
-26 YRDGMP
+26 YRDTLP

-40 STNYGFFSYYTYSL
+40 SSSHGFFAYYGTSFL
-54 MNFINYYTGPWLF
+54 NFINYYSGPWVL

-72 FTACYARFYSKR
+72 FTSFYVLVFSKR
-84 ADLIDTFNIVTV
+84 ADWIDALNIIS
-96 LGATFSFVH
+96 LSIFSLFTIFYFQPG
-105 LASPSLIGAGLNQF
+105 LLGAGLYQILDMTF
-119 VASFFSPIV
+119 SAFSMFLVWAVA
-128 IGFGFILM
+128 
-136 SALFLWG
+136 ATLFLWG
-143 TFRNRF
+143 AFRGSFTDKVKMAADEIKNFNYQGTSENVHEKLLLLKNRLG
-149 IEAMIE
+149 IKPREE
-155 FKALMFNLKEK
+155 GELEEEVPALEMPKPTLKEK
-166 AQSAQINEKLLALKD
+166 VAA
-181 KIAQQKAEKHMAIE
+181 KIANYAK
-195 DMSSSFKIPFVG
+195 P
-207 KQKNELAE
+207 AE
-215 ENLEKEDVSEEFSKE
+215 ETAVSEEAIMLPNHAQEQVDMVTGEITESDEQTQTNEGMFLVPITEVKRVE
-230 ASSENSSLKLKEEL
+230 ATESDDESYP
-244 EDTNNEKVV
+244 VV
-253 LSLAAPEVV
+253 IS
-262 EEKSE
+262 
-267 ENSEEMTEKKMGI
+267 G
-280 LPLLNT
+280 
-286 KTMYEKVEDF
+286 D
-296 EEVIVVKEAVVAD
+296 D
-309 SDNEYVDESEIS
+309 DEYVDESEIS
-321 TYHNP
+321 TFNSHTNKVESFNEDKYFNLVKLASHK
-326 VKQDSFDEDQYYGLV
+326 KQDV
-341 KHAATSRGEHPSHQP
+341 KFSQP
-356 EDKYFHDIIYKIET
+356 EDKYFHDIISKIQA
-370 KLAEFKITGQII
+370 KLGEFKIQGQII

-387 PVVDTFEWELGAGE
+387 PVVDTFEWELGPGE

-446 FLDEIITAKDF
+446 FLDEIIGSKDF
-457 SSTSHILPLAMGK
+457 TNTSHQLPLAMGK

-503 VLVSLLIKKSPNH
+503 VLVSLLIKKSPNQ

-573 NIEGFNHKLKTASKE
+573 NIEGFNHKLKSAARPALDKISKF
-588 NTEKLRKY
+588 
-596 YEYETEDT
+596 YEFATEDT

-708 RIHSAFIDEG
+708 RIHSAYIEEL
-718 EIEQLTDKLSE
+718 EIESLTDKLSE
-729 MAPSFNPT
+729 MTPSFDPN
-737 VMEFLENGGEEEPVS
+737 VMEFLENGGEEEPVTAVS
-752 ASGRNDSEQGG
+752 MRDGETAGG
-763 LGSKDEKYDEA
+763 KDDKYDEA
-774 VKVVME
+774 VRVVLE

-798 RAANLID
+798 RAANLI
-805 ELEANGVI
+805 EEMESKGVV

-821 RKVLGG
+821 RKVLMGSE
-827 TDASL
+827 SLT

>member
-1 MNTKIL
+1 MNNTKIL
-7 KYELLGLFTLTL
+7 KYELFTLFFLTI
-19 TTLIVFY
+19 TTLVVFY
-26 YRDGMP
+26 YRDTLP

-40 STNYGFFSYYTYSL
+40 STSHGFFAYYFTSFL
-54 MNFINYYTGPWLF
+54 NFINYYSGPWVF
-67 IPCAI
+67 IPCVV
-72 FTACYARFYSKR
+72 FTTFYVMLFSKR
-84 ADLIDTFNIVTV
+84 ADLIDALNI
-96 LGATFSFVH
+96 LSLSMFSLLSIFYIQPMF
-105 LASPSLIGAGLNQF
+105 LGAGLYQILDSN
-119 VASFFSPIV
+119 FSAFSMFLTWMTSL
-128 IGFGFILM
+128 G
-136 SALFLWG
+136 LFLWG
-143 TFRNRF
+143 SFREDFVNSLKSSA
-149 IEAMIE
+149 IYL
-155 FKALMFNLKEK
+155 KNFNYEK
-166 AQSAQINEKLLALKD
+166 TKNDIAE
-181 KIAQQKAEKHMAIE
+181 KIAILKTR
-195 DMSSSFKIPFVG
+195 FKISMP
-207 KQKNELAE
+207 KKEEINQENTDKNESVKPLQIAKKEEIAPKEETILLPESSAESSNVALVPITEIKKVEIVEYENDE
-215 ENLEKEDVSEEFSKE
+215 ENLD
-230 ASSENSSLKLKEEL
+230 
-244 EDTNNEKVV
+244 D
-253 LSLAAPEVV
+253 
-262 EEKSE
+262 
-267 ENSEEMTEKKMGI
+267 
-280 LPLLNT
+280 
-286 KTMYEKVEDF
+286 
-296 EEVIVVKEAVVAD
+296 
-309 SDNEYVDESEIS
+309 EYVDESEIS
-321 TYHNP
+321 IFANRNLKP
-326 VKQDSFDEDQYYGLV
+326 DAFNDDKYYNLV
-341 KHAATSRGEHPSHQP
+341 RLASHKKAETKFSQP
-356 EDKYFHDIIYKIET
+356 DDKYFHDIISKIQA
-370 KLAEFKITGQII
+370 KLGEFRIQGQII

-387 PVVDTFEWELGAGE
+387 PVVDTFEWELGPGE

-446 FLDEIITAKDF
+446 FLDEIISSKDF
-457 SSTSHILPLAMGK
+457 TNTAHQLPLAMGK

-503 VLVSLLIKKSPNH
+503 VLVSLLIKKSPNQ

-531 YARLPHLIMP
+531 YSRLPHLIMP

-573 NIEGFNHKLKTASKE
+573 NIEGFNHKLKNAGETSL
-588 NTEKLRKY
+588 EKIRKF
-596 YEYETEDT
+596 YEYSSDDK

-708 RIHSAFIDEG
+708 RIHSAFIEEA
-718 EIEQLTDKLSE
+718 EIESLTDKLSE
-729 MAPSFNPT
+729 MTPMFDPT
-737 VMEFLENGGEEEPVS
+737 VMEFLENGGEEEPANALALKDGDLS
-752 ASGRNDSEQGG
+752 AG
-763 LGSKDEKYDEA
+763 KDDKYEEA
-774 VKVVME
+774 LRVVLE

-798 RAANLID
+798 RAANLI
-805 ELEANGVI
+805 EEMEAKGVV

-821 RKVLGG
+821 RKVLMGS
-827 TDASL
+827 DSLT

>member
-7 KYELLGLFTLTL
+7 KYELFTLFFLTVVTL
-19 TTLIVFY
+19 VVFY
-26 YRDGMP
+26 YRDTLP

-40 STNYGFFSYYTYSL
+40 ASSHGFLAYYSTSL
-54 MNFINYYTGPWLF
+54 LNFINYYSGPWVF

-72 FTACYARFYSKR
+72 FTSFYVLVFSKR
-84 ADLIDTFNIVTV
+84 ADWIDVLNI
-96 LGATFSFVH
+96 FSLTIF
-105 LASPSLIGAGLNQF
+105 SLFTIFYFQPKMLGAGLYQILD
-119 VASFFSPIV
+119 ASFSSFV
-128 IGFGFILM
+128 MFLTWATAFT
-136 SALFLWG
+136 AFLWG
-143 TFRNRF
+143 AFRGGF
-149 IEAMIE
+149 TEKVKAITIE
-155 FKALMFNLKEK
+155 LKNFDYQATSE
-166 AQSAQINEKLLALKD
+166 SAKD
-181 KIAQQKAEKHMAIE
+181 KFNAIKAKLGIKSKILGTKEEEEVSSIE
-195 DMSSSFKIPFVG
+195 YAKPAAKTTKPIMLSDSS
-207 KQKNELAE
+207 
-215 ENLEKEDVSEEFSKE
+215 EKEEVFEEKFMIPLTE
-230 ASSENSSLKLKEEL
+230 ARKIEVAADEL
-244 EDTNNEKVV
+244 EDFPAIAN
-253 LSLAAPEVV
+253 
-262 EEKSE
+262 
-267 ENSEEMTEKKMGI
+267 
-280 LPLLNT
+280 
-286 KTMYEKVEDF
+286 D
-296 EEVIVVKEAVVAD
+296 
-309 SDNEYVDESEIS
+309 EYVDESEIS
-321 TYHNP
+321 TFANHKIPKLDTFN
-326 VKQDSFDEDQYYGLV
+326 DEKYYNLV
-341 KHAATSRGEHPSHQP
+341 RLASHKKASDGKFSQP
-356 EDKYFHDIIYKIET
+356 EDKYFHDIISKIQA
-370 KLAEFKITGQII
+370 KLGEFKIQGQII

-387 PVVDTFEWELGAGE
+387 PVVDTFEWELGPGE

-406 TSIAED
+406 TSTAED

-419 SPIRMVYPMKGRTT
+419 APIRMVYPMKGRTT

-446 FLDEIITAKDF
+446 FLDEIISSKDF
-457 SSTSHILPLAMGK
+457 TNTAHQLPLAMGK

-477 VVDLASMPHMLVAGS
+477 VVDLAAMPHMLVAGS

-503 VLVSLLIKKSPNH
+503 VLVSLLIKKSPNQ

-531 YARLPHLIMP
+531 YARLPHLLMP

-573 NIEGFNHKLKTASKE
+573 NIEGFNHKLKNATGPTIDKI
-588 NTEKLRKY
+588 RKY
-596 YEYETEDT
+596 YEYSTEET

-611 VIVDEFADLI
+611 IIVDEFADLI

-639 ARAAGIHLMLA
+639 ARAAGVHLMLA

-708 RIHSAFIDEG
+708 RIHSAYIEEL
-718 EIEQLTDKLSE
+718 EIESLTEKLSE
-729 MAPSFNPT
+729 MTPLFDPN
-737 VMEFLENGGEEEPVS
+737 VMEFLENGGEEEPVTS
-752 ASGRNDSEQGG
+752 VTTRGDGDPNGRD
-763 LGSKDEKYDEA
+763 DKYDEA
-774 VKVVME
+774 VRVVLE

-798 RAANLID
+798 RAANLI
-805 ELEANGVI
+805 EEMESKGVV

-821 RKVLGG
+821 RKVLMGSE
-827 TDASL
+827 SLT